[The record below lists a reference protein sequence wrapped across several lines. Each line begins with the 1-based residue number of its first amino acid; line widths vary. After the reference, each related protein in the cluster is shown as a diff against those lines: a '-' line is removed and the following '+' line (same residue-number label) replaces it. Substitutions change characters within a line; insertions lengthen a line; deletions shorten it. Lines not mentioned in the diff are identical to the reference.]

1 MLGAAPGGVEIDHRR
16 RIGAGPGSIVA
27 RERPE
32 VAGLGPPAPRIE
44 HRRPGLVHEQLG
56 RTLEVREEAL
66 VQRAELGG
74 GTADPVRERRA
85 IELEALAGIDPALAI
100 ERDVV
105 G

>member
-1 MLGAAPGGVEIDHRR
+1 
-16 RIGAGPGSIVA
+16 
-27 RERPE
+27 
-32 VAGLGPPAPRIE
+32 
-44 HRRPGLVHEQLG
+44 
-56 RTLEVREEAL
+56 VREEAL